1 MPTPADGP
9 AVARVAPSPHAER
22 DDPPVPPLRF
32 PPRPP
37 VKRRRAGL
45 VVALAALAG
54 LVAGA
59 GGTTA
64 GMSLRDDPAPAP
76 RPSATPAPTDE
87 QLLLGDDPTAPGVE
101 PPVGGGWPSSWP
113 TFVST
118 EPTKPIKGLDGVGFD
133 FRVPPA
139 WNCEQV
145 ATAAAA
151 AHYRCGGGDA
161 GGGDLT
167 VRTCETPCTE
177 DRRTAL
183 RQREEAW
190 GLQWTRS
197 GPFATWAETT
207 QIDGKRMYGLVYVA
221 FWRSTPEGQIDRQL
235 VVRLTAPLATSDHLK
250 KVVNSIRDETFTL

>member
-1 MPTPADGP
+1 MPTPVDDP
-9 AVARVAPSPHAER
+9 VVARVGPSPHAER
-22 DDPPVPPLRF
+22 NDRPVPPLRF

-59 GGTTA
+59 GGTAA
-64 GMSLRDDPAPAP
+64 GMSLRDEPAPAP

-87 QLLLGDDPTAPGVE
+87 QLLLGDPTAPGVE

-161 GGGDLT
+161 GGGDLI

-177 DRRTAL
+177 ERRTAL